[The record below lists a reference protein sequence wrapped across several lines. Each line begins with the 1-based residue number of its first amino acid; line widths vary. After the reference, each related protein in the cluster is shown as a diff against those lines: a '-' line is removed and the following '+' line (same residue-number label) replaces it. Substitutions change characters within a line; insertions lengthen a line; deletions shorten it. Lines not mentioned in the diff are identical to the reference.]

1 MKTTKKLLVVCTFVL
16 LTVSVN
22 CQTVVRSLDNGNN
35 PNIPKKEKDEQQTN
49 NQDQTNPNK
58 YVVQETKTNQN
69 NNINDLSFF
78 GIGAGYVYEFGSGE
92 SDLGAGKADSG
103 DGIHGFRIPIHINHV
118 FKNTHV
124 GIYGLVGYECKIHN
138 EKDVKTTVHRVPIL
152 LHASLNF
159 GESDN
164 FGIFLHG
171 GPGLNIMAKGKI
183 EMETRTGSKKEITSM
198 KSRCDVTMGVGLGFV
213 IKRVILHVGFN
224 GALTD
229 NYGIHVCDV
238 DASLIFTF

>member
-49 NQDQTNPNK
+49 NQDQINPNK

-78 GIGAGYVYEFGSGE
+78 GIGAGYVYEFGSGK
-92 SDLGAGKADSG
+92 SDDGLVEADPGKG
-103 DGIHGFRIPIHINHV
+103 MHGFRIPIYFNYV
-118 FKNTHV
+118 FKKTHV
-124 GIYGLVGYECKIHN
+124 GIYGLAGYECNIHN
-138 EKDVKTTVHRVPIL
+138 EKYVKTTVHRVPIL

-159 GESDN
+159 GSSNN

-171 GPGLNIMAKGKI
+171 GPGLNILAGGKQEI
-183 EMETRTGSKKEITSM
+183 GTGNKKET
-198 KSRCDVTMGVGLGFV
+198 KSVESKCDFTMGAGLGFV
-213 IKRVILHVGFN
+213 IKKVILHVGFN
-224 GALTD
+224 GSLTD
-229 NYGIHVCDV
+229 DHGIHNCDV